1 MKTSITDV
9 VKIADISSD
18 DFFKVS
24 RKNYQNNL
32 IYSLKL
38 SGMLE
43 VPVLIK
49 TDSGY
54 DIFTCHNRIKILRES
69 GVVDLASIILSTP
82 DADYFMNHISLKA
95 YRNELGPFGKIKVL
109 TLMKTFFKLDD
120 QTVKDFC
127 SKVLKLPLDVID
139 NEVYLGKVQSFP
151 SALEDYLDEKDMS
164 FKTIKD
170 LSLMPQDWLALID
183 SWITKIQMRVN
194 IFRMLADYL
203 FDMYRRGDSL
213 EVLSPL
219 SFDDDKVLYD
229 TVFRVRFPEF
239 SKLKSRSES
248 IINELSGGGLTI
260 DFPEYFDRKN
270 ITVKL
275 EIDKRSDCNNQLK
288 KIKDINVEK
297 MTELLSLL

>member
-1 MKTSITDV
+1 MKTPDTDV

-32 IYSLKL
+32 VYSLKL

-43 VPVLIK
+43 IPVLIK

-54 DIFTCHNRIKILRES
+54 DIFTCHNRIKILQES
-69 GVVDLASIILSTP
+69 GVVDLESIILSTP
-82 DADYFMNHISLKA
+82 DADYFMKRISLKA
-95 YRNELGPFGKIKVL
+95 YRNELGPFGKLKVL
-109 TLMKTFFKLDD
+109 TLMRYFFKLDD

-139 NEVYLGKVQSFP
+139 NEAYSRKIQCFP
-151 SALEDYLDEKDMS
+151 SALADYLDEKDMS

-170 LSLMPQDWLALID
+170 LSLMPPEWLALID
-183 SWITKIQMRVN
+183 GWVKNIQMRVN

-203 FDMYRRGDSL
+203 FDMYRRGDSITLL
-213 EVLSPL
+213 EPL
-219 SFDDDKVLYD
+219 SFHDDKVLYD
-229 TVFRVRFPEF
+229 TIFRIRFPEL

-248 IINELSGGGLTI
+248 IISELSGGGLTI

-270 ITVKL
+270 ITLKL
-275 EIDKRSDCNNQLK
+275 DIDKRSDCNNQLK
-288 KIKDINVEK
+288 KIKDVNVEK
-297 MTELLSLL
+297 MKELLSLL